1 MKHDIIQA
9 DVDNGKINFIFECK
23 YFDTKGDVNKIEKV
37 ASVIKCP
44 KKDS

>member
-9 DVDNGKINFIFECK
+9 DDNKGKINFIFECK
-23 YFDTKGDVNKIEKV
+23 YFDNKGDVNKIEKV
-37 ASVIKCP
+37 ASAIKCP

>member
-9 DVDNGKINFIFECK
+9 HLNKGKINFIFECK
-23 YFDTKGDVNKIEKV
+23 YFDSKGDVNKIEKV
-37 ASVIKCP
+37 ASEIKCP

>member
-1 MKHDIIQA
+1 MKHDMIQA
-9 DVDNGKINFIFECK
+9 DVNKVKINFLFECK

-37 ASVIKCP
+37 ASEIKCP